1 VLADL
6 AARIN
11 AEHTEVVRSLKRG
24 MMSALLGNWQ
34 NCSAQSLLTQPA
46 GSRHS
51 RQHPVPRACLPSL
64 IADRRTR
71 EGRGRSARTGP
82 PIPRNFPL
90 RARRHSRR
98 RFRAQPPRTR
108 RQMDCRHIRARNGG
122 SAGGVGHR
130 THRVDKVSNSA
141 STAPISPMGPMPDT
155 SMPLLSAHRAS
166 GLTPGRAA
174 PAPPGQITHSQLRN
188 LSNGRS

>member
-1 VLADL
+1 
-6 AARIN
+6 
-11 AEHTEVVRSLKRG
+11 
-24 MMSALLGNWQ
+24 
-34 NCSAQSLLTQPA
+34 
-46 GSRHS
+46 
-51 RQHPVPRACLPSL
+51 VPRACLPSL

-166 GLTPGRAA
+166 GLRQGGRRRRRPRGLLSHPETWVVK
-174 PAPPGQITHSQLRN
+174 PAPSVSLFRSCLNEI
-188 LSNGRS
+188 GRSARRSFCQRSIW

>member
-1 VLADL
+1 MSGETITPIEGSNVLADL

-82 PIPRNFPL
+82 PYLATFL
-90 RARRHSRR
+90 SGLAGTHAAGFVLSRQEP
-98 RFRAQPPRTR
+98 AGK
-108 RQMDCRHIRARNGG
+108 MDCRANY
-122 SAGGVGHR
+122 AL
-130 THRVDKVSNSA
+130 A
-141 STAPISPMGPMPDT
+141 MA
-155 SMPLLSAHRAS
+155 
-166 GLTPGRAA
+166 AA
-174 PAPPGQITHSQLRN
+174 PGA
-188 LSNGRS
+188 